1 MKVNSIILPILGFL
15 LVWIQKGLALSC
27 YQCESTEEPDCK
39 EYFDHA
45 NIDTITIR
53 SEECTVDAA
62 KFCIKTTGVW
72 GGVVG
77 TTRFCSSRDMGNQ
90 CQFVRYPDHDRVYR
104 ACIYTCTGEHCNT
117 AAAQLAN
124 IYTTLAL
131 ASMAFLFSRWK

>member
-1 MKVNSIILPILGFL
+1 MKVNTAVLPVLGLILVLVHKSYGLG
-15 LVWIQKGLALSC
+15 C

-39 EYFDHA
+39 EYFDHS
-45 NIDTITIR
+45 NIDSITIR

-62 KFCIKTTGVW
+62 KYCIKTTGVW

-104 ACIYTCTGEHCNT
+104 ACIYTCSGEHCNT
-117 AAAQLAN
+117 AASQIPNFYISLVLGAAAY
-124 IYTTLAL
+124 IY
-131 ASMAFLFSRWK
+131 SRWV